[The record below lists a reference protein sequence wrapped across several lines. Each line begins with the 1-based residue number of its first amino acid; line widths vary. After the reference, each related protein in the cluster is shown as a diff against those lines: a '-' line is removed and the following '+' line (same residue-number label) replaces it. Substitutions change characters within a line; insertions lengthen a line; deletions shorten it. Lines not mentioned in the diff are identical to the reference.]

1 MKANRFGALVVILML
16 VGCGIT
22 PRADVVPAR
31 TFWWPTHVYAPASSR
46 LLDELYVTVP
56 VGAPG
61 FNSTAMI
68 YETERAQLVAYSE
81 HRWVE
86 EPALML
92 LPALT
97 AYLETRGRI
106 GAAVSSAAQTRVRWQ
121 LDVQHLALWQ
131 QFRAADAVVRLRF
144 RVQLKDLQQSR
155 LLASRWVD
163 LMEPCA
169 QADIQ
174 GFLGA
179 VQPLFEAS
187 LQEVERM
194 LEESFPAATEGAG
207 QRVESTR

>member
-1 MKANRFGALVVILML
+1 MSARWLGVLVGVVILT
-16 VGCGIT
+16 GCGIT
-22 PRADVVPAR
+22 PRADVFPAR
-31 TFWWPTHVYAPASSR
+31 TFWWPTRVHTPAAPR

-97 AYLETRGRI
+97 AYLETRGRV
-106 GAAVSSAAQTRVRWQ
+106 GAAVSSPAQTRVRWQ
-121 LDVQHLALWQ
+121 LDVQHLAVWQ
-131 QFRAADAVVRLRF
+131 QFRAEDAVVRLRF
-144 RVQLKDLQQSR
+144 RVQLKDLQQGR
-155 LLASRWVD
+155 LLVSRWVD
-163 LMEPCA
+163 LVEPCA
-169 QADIQ
+169 RPDIQ

-179 VQPLFEAS
+179 VQPLFDAS
-187 LQEVERM
+187 LHAVERL
-194 LEESFPAATEGAG
+194 LEDSFPAAANGTG
-207 QRVESTR
+207 